1 LQESG
6 RSDGENTGELGM
18 ATEQD
23 IARWRRLGLRG
34 GRGLSLVCLTAVPL
48 REPWVPLPL
57 QVSVCVLQKW
67 PFERGIIYGGR
78 DKDALQHA

>member
-6 RSDGENTGELGM
+6 RRDGENTGELGM

-23 IARWRRLGLRG
+23 IARRRRLGLRG
-34 GRGLSLVCLTAVPL
+34 GRGLSLVCCNAVPL
-48 REPWVPLPL
+48 REPCALGPLPL

-67 PFERGIIYGGR
+67 PFERGIIYVGS
-78 DKDALQHA
+78 DKDALR